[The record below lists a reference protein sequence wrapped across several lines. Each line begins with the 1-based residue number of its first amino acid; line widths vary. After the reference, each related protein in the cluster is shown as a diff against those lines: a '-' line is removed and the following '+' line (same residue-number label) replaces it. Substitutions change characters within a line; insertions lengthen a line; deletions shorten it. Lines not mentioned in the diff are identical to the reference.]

1 MNSVEEAL
9 IESLK
14 RGNHQSFEQIF
25 KTYYSR
31 LCSYSFGYTKQ
42 FETAEDIV
50 KNVFIHFWENREKIS
65 IKTSLSGYLFRA
77 VHNAS
82 INYLERER
90 KRNIISLTEDFDQN
104 ELRVREPL
112 SSDYPVGNLLAK
124 ELEDIITSEIEKL
137 PKQCREIFILS
148 RFDGL
153 SHKEI
158 AEKKN
163 ISENTV
169 KVQIFRALK
178 KIKEAISI
186 LLTLSLLLFR

>member
-14 RGNHQSFEQIF
+14 RGNHQSFDQIF

-65 IKTSLSGYLFRA
+65 IKASLSGYLFRA

-90 KRNIISLTEDFDQN
+90 KRNIIGWKILTKTN
-104 ELRVREPL
+104 
-112 SSDYPVGNLLAK
+112 
-124 ELEDIITSEIEKL
+124 
-137 PKQCREIFILS
+137 
-148 RFDGL
+148 
-153 SHKEI
+153 
-158 AEKKN
+158 
-163 ISENTV
+163 
-169 KVQIFRALK
+169 
-178 KIKEAISI
+178 
-186 LLTLSLLLFR
+186 